1 MLFAITALISAFLL
15 FLVQPLMGR
24 YVLPWFGGGSTVW
37 TICMLFFQS
46 GLLAGYAYAHLLALR
61 LPLRRG
67 LMVHGGL
74 VALSLIVLPIIPS
87 APEPGGSPTMGILAT
102 LGASVAAP
110 YIVLSATAPLIQAWA
125 ASVERGRS
133 PYRLYAWSNTGS
145 LAALVAY
152 PIVLEPFIGLER
164 QAVGWSVG
172 YGLFAAL
179 IGVCAWQ
186 VHRRGKALAVDPDR
200 AEGPEP
206 AGPPL
211 SRADQLMWVALT
223 AVASALLLA
232 TTDRLTE
239 DISASPFL
247 WVLPLGLYLSTFI
260 ICFGRPAWGDRRVWF
275 GGLPLVALGLWWA
288 LDQGADLGML
298 GQILILN
305 GALFVGCM
313 ALHGEVVRLRP
324 AAAHL
329 TGFYLAT
336 SLGGALGG
344 VLVGLA
350 APALLPVRIELQL
363 AALAT
368 GLLASLQAWR
378 VWNARP
384 FAAAPRW
391 IGAVMPLMVIAL
403 AIGFALELRV
413 RLAGVMA
420 IDRGFYG
427 VLRVKEIPGV
437 FPTGPARKLV
447 HGRIMHG
454 QQYTDERRSEPLSY
468 YHGDSGIGRYFEWA
482 ADGPPRTVAAVGL
495 GVGTVAAFGRENDRV
510 VFFEIDPLVE
520 RFAEEWFTYLPDAR
534 ARNVDLDVVIGD
546 GRLQLARTV
555 EAFDVIVLDAFS
567 SDAIP
572 AHLLTREAFA
582 LYLERMT
589 PDGMLII
596 NIANRHLDLR
606 PVLRAHARALD
617 LAAVEIARAGNWL
630 ENTAHTRWVFMS
642 RDRAFVEQTI
652 ADDLHT
658 EKMALE
664 DGLEWTDDFAPLLPL
679 MKAFD

>member
-1 MLFAITALISAFLL
+1 MLFAVTALISAFLL

-67 LMVHGGL
+67 LTVHGVL
-74 VALSLIVLPIIPS
+74 VALSLLVLPIVPD
-87 APEPGGSPTMGILAT
+87 APEPGGSPTLGILAT
-102 LGASVAAP
+102 LGVAVAAP
-110 YIVLSATAPLIQAWA
+110 YVVLSATAPLIQAWA
-125 ASVERGRS
+125 ASVEKGRS

-145 LAALVAY
+145 LAALIAY
-152 PIVLEPFIGLER
+152 PLVLEPFIGLER
-164 QAVGWSVG
+164 QAVGWSIG
-172 YGLFAAL
+172 YGAFAAL

-186 VHRRGKALAVDPDR
+186 VHRRGVQLVAQADATADP
-200 AEGPEP
+200 
-206 AGPPL
+206 PPPRGDTIL
-211 SRADQLMWVALT
+211 WIALT

-247 WVLPLGLYLSTFI
+247 WVLPLGLYLLTFI
-260 ICFGRPAWGDRRVWF
+260 ICFGRPTWADRRVWF
-275 GGLPLVALGLWWA
+275 GALPLTALGLWWA
-288 LDQGADLGML
+288 LEQGADLGML
-298 GQILILN
+298 GQLLILN

-324 AAAHL
+324 APAHL

-368 GLLASLQAWR
+368 GMLTSLQAWR
-378 VWNARP
+378 VWKARP
-384 FAAAPRW
+384 FVSAPRW

-413 RLAGVMA
+413 RLAGVTA

-427 VLRVKEIPGV
+427 VLRVKEIPEV

-454 QQYTDERRSEPLSY
+454 QQFTDERRSDALSY
-468 YHGDSGIGRYFEWA
+468 YSADSGIGRFFAWGE
-482 ADGPPRTVAAVGL
+482 DGPPRTVGAVGL
-495 GVGTVAAFGRENDRV
+495 GVGTVAAFGRSGDRV

-520 RFAEEWFTYLPDAR
+520 RFAEEWFTYLGDAR
-534 ARNVDLDVVIGD
+534 SRGVDVEVVIGD
-546 GRLQLARTV
+546 GRLQLAHTL

-582 LYLERMT
+582 LYLDRLRD
-589 PDGMLII
+589 DGVLVI

-606 PVLRAHARALD
+606 PVLRAHAHAFDLD
-617 LAAVEIARAGNWL
+617 AIEIARAGNWL

-642 RDRAFVEQTI
+642 RDRAFIDAAI
-652 ADDLHT
+652 ADDVHT
-658 EKMALE
+658 EKMALP
-664 DGLEWTDDFAPLLPL
+664 DRVPWTDDFAPLFPL